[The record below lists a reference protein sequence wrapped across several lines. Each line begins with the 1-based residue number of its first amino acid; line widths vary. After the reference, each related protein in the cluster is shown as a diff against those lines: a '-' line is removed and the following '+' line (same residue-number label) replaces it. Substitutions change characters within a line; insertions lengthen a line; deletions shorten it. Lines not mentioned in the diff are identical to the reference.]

1 MSLNFYDVIFLMVAA
16 AVVLWQIRGISVAKQ
31 DMIYEGKQMGRKWTM
46 LIAFAVLI
54 FAAVNRGVENL
65 VQTWSVFVAVAVVIF
80 IYCFTKIGFGNRGV
94 YRNSACY
101 GYDTLRYYEV
111 YNYRPESPII
121 RVGTDFREV
130 SVVVKAEETDEI
142 IRFLENKGVHEVE
155 LYRRKMRK
163 DAEKREVRN
172 QQRKEN
178 RAQAKKNGK

>member
-1 MSLNFYDVIFLMVAA
+1 MSLTFFDVIFLVVAVG
-16 AVVLWQIRGISVAKQ
+16 VVLWQLRGISVAKQ
-31 DMIYEGKQMGRKWTM
+31 DMLYEGKQMGRKWTM

-54 FAAVNRGVENL
+54 IAAVNRGAENL
-65 VQTWSVFVAVAVVIF
+65 AKTWSVFVAVAVVIF
-80 IYCFTKIGFGNRGV
+80 IYCFTKIGFGKKGV

-101 GYDTLRYYEV
+101 GYDMLRYYEI

-130 SVVVKAEETDEI
+130 SVVVKAEEKDEI

-163 DAEKREVRN
+163 DAEAREVRN
-172 QQRKEN
+172 QQRKET